1 MPQCVSY
8 SACALVSEIQRLR
21 EIVAKLRAPDGCPW
35 DIEQTHQSLSRCLV
49 EETSEVLETIDNLD
63 MPAMREELGDLLLQV
78 VMHSQIAEESKS
90 FDLED
95 VACEINEKLIRRH
108 PHVFGEGAE
117 LESADEVLARW
128 DEIKAA
134 EKVAKGLPAN
144 KRKIFRD
151 LPPRLPALLFALDVF
166 KRADKAGLA
175 DTTSCNEPGENG
187 SEGESDETKM
197 GRKLFL
203 LVSECRK
210 AGIDP
215 ESALRRYTSEIVEK
229 LEQQASLEKH

>member
-1 MPQCVSY
+1 M
-8 SACALVSEIQRLR
+8 SEIQRLR

-35 DIEQTHQSLSRCLV
+35 DIEQTHRSLSRCLV

-78 VMHSQIAEESKS
+78 VMHSQIAEESES

-134 EKVAKGLPAN
+134 EKAAKGLPAN

-151 LPPRLPALLFALDVF
+151 LPPRLPALLFAMDVY
-166 KRADKAGLA
+166 KRAEKSGLA
-175 DTTSCNEPGENG
+175 GKAIWSERGGNNPEDEPD
-187 SEGESDETKM
+187 EGKM
-197 GRKLFL
+197 GRELFL
-203 LVSECRK
+203 LVSACQK
-210 AGIDP
+210 AGVDP
-215 ESALRRYTSEIVEK
+215 ESALRRYTSKVVEE
-229 LEQQASLEKH
+229 LEPQASLPKD

>member
-1 MPQCVSY
+1 
-8 SACALVSEIQRLR
+8 
-21 EIVAKLRAPDGCPW
+21 
-35 DIEQTHQSLSRCLV
+35 
-49 EETSEVLETIDNLD
+49 
-63 MPAMREELGDLLLQV
+63 MREELGDLLLQV
-78 VMHSQIAEESKS
+78 VMHSQIAEESNS

-95 VACEINEKLIRRH
+95 VAREINEKLIRRH

-134 EKVAKGLPAN
+134 EKVAKGLPTD

-175 DTTSCNEPGENG
+175 AKASWNEP
-187 SEGESDETKM
+187 EGNTSVAESDEAKM
-197 GRKLFL
+197 GRELFL
-203 LVSECRK
+203 LVSSCRK
-210 AGIDP
+210 AGVDP
-215 ESALRRYTSEIVEK
+215 ESALRRYASEMVEE
-229 LEQQASLEKH
+229 LEPQSSLQKD

>member
-1 MPQCVSY
+1 M
-8 SACALVSEIQRLR
+8 SEIQRLR

-49 EETSEVLETIDNLD
+49 EETSEVLETIDNQD

-78 VMHSQIAEESKS
+78 VMHSQIAEEAES

-95 VACEINEKLIRRH
+95 VAREINEKLIRRH

-117 LESADEVLARW
+117 LESAVEVLARW
-128 DEIKAA
+128 DEIKVA
-134 EKVAKGLPAN
+134 EKAAKGVPPD

-151 LPPRLPALLFALDVF
+151 LPPRLPALLFALDVY

-175 DTTSCNEPGENG
+175 AKASWNEPEGNT
-187 SEGESDETKM
+187 SETEPDEGKM
-197 GRKLFL
+197 GRELFL
-203 LVSECRK
+203 LVSACRK
-210 AGIDP
+210 AGVDP
-215 ESALRRYTSEIVEK
+215 ESALRRYASEMVEQ
-229 LEQQASLEKH
+229 LEPQSSLEKD

>member
-1 MPQCVSY
+1 M
-8 SACALVSEIQRLR
+8 SEIQRLR

-49 EETSEVLETIDNLD
+49 EETSEVLETIDNQD

-78 VMHSQIAEESKS
+78 VMHSQIAEEAES

-95 VACEINEKLIRRH
+95 VAREINEKLIRRH

-134 EKVAKGLPAN
+134 EKAAKGVSTD

-151 LPPRLPALLFALDVF
+151 LPPRLPALLFALDVY

-175 DTTSCNEPGENG
+175 AKASWNEPEGNT
-187 SEGESDETKM
+187 SEAEPDEGKM
-197 GRKLFL
+197 GRELFL
-203 LVSECRK
+203 LVSACRK
-210 AGIDP
+210 AGVDP
-215 ESALRRYTSEIVEK
+215 ESALRRYASEMVEQ
-229 LEQQASLEKH
+229 LEPQSSLEKD